1 MVGERAFAV
10 ALDVTKQESIDVMVD
25 TVIKQAGGVDILV
38 ISAAIFDLRP
48 LLKIT
53 SRSCL

>member
-1 MVGERAFAV
+1 MVGECAFAV